1 MLICMWYEVSP
12 PFLFPTSDSSVQY
25 SVYSCT
31 APESGRRVSKTV
43 VRVSS
48 NETAGRGGG
57 LWSWSVMFEAVNKN
71 MTILF
76 EKNSLEFCGLC
87 HFKAK

>member
-1 MLICMWYEVSP
+1 MKFPL
-12 PFLFPTSDSSVQY
+12 PFCFQPLTALY

>member
-1 MLICMWYEVSP
+1 MKFPL
-12 PFLFPTSDSSVQY
+12 PFCFQPLTALY

-48 NETAGRGGG
+48 NETAGLGGG
-57 LWSWSVMFEAVNKN
+57 AVLMVSDISSVNTIWQLFFEEVAFHL
-71 MTILF
+71 ILLIVALPL
-76 EKNSLEFCGLC
+76 S
-87 HFKAK
+87 